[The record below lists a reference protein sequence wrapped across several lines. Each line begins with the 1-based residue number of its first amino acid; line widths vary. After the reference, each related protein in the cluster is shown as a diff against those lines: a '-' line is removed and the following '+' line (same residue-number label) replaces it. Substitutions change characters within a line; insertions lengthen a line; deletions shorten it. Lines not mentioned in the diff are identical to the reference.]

1 MNDASAKAAYLS
13 RITNLRDTTD
23 RMALASVALRH
34 PGPQR
39 RSCHSE
45 PHRGSCHSEPKA
57 RNLRGSQHRDPS
69 RLLGMTMESHS
80 KPKAR
85 NLGTAQRGDPSRPLG
100 MTNQRHRSPVWLR
113 LSAAQDP
120 HCRSEPQR
128 GDCHCEPYRSHRH
141 SEPHRSHCHSEPKA
155 RNLATVQRG
164 DPSRSLGMTMESH
177 SKYKARNLGASQR
190 ADPSCSVGMTMG
202 SHSEPKAGIPD
213 PCNAGIPR
221 VARDD
226 GTDVPSGDADLRG
239 RGVTRSRKSQ

>member
-13 RITNLRDTTD
+13 SITNLRDTTD
-23 RMALASVALRH
+23 PMALASVALRH
-34 PGPQR
+34 SEPQR

-69 RLLGMTMESHS
+69 RLLRMTMESHS

-85 NLGTAQRGDPSRPLG
+85 NLGTAQRGDPSHSLR
-100 MTNQRHRSPVWLR
+100 MTNQRHRTPAWLR
-113 LSAAQDP
+113 RCAPHSA
-120 HCRSEPQR
+120 HCHSEPQR
-128 GDCHCEPYRSHRH
+128 GDCHCEPYRSHCH

-155 RNLATVQRG
+155 RNLGTVQRG
-164 DPSRSLGMTMESH
+164 DPSRLLGMTMESH

-190 ADPSCSVGMTMG
+190 ADPSRSLGMTME
-202 SHSEPKAGIPD
+202 SHSEPKAGIPA

-226 GTDVPSGDADLRG
+226 GTGVPTGDANLRG
-239 RGVTRSRKSQ
+239 RGVARLRKSQ